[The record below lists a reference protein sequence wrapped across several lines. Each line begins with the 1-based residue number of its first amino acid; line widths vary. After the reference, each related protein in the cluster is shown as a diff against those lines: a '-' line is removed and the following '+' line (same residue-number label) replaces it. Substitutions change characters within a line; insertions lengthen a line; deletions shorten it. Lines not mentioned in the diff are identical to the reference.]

1 MCKCRACPVDG
12 DGQRGADGSV
22 AHREGGRSGDG
33 GQLYGTAAVDAGITE
48 INGFEYTIK
57 DSKKLEDEA
66 NQKAINDAKNKA
78 PVLAKGFGVKIKKAC
93 SLKFT
98 NSNNVSSYRLQSRMA
113 KVATLAVAN
122 DENDSNSN
130 DEIQSLDENINKPI
144 DDQTVNEI
152 TGDSGELESEYVSLV
167 IEQGD
172 IARDVAEKL
181 YEDGIINDVEAFR
194 KYLGETGVSHTLH
207 AGEYQIKVGA
217 TFEEIVEVLK

>member
-1 MCKCRACPVDG
+1 MRLKYYL
-12 DGQRGADGSV
+12 RGLGLGIIFTCVILMIFSNGNKSKDTSV
-22 AHREGGRSGDG
+22 VEDSNGIE
-33 GQLYGTAAVDAGITE
+33 LTEAVGND
-48 INGFEYTIK
+48 F
-57 DSKKLEDEA
+57 DSNEEEEQSVTDE
-66 NQKAINDAKNKA
+66 
-78 PVLAKGFGVKIKKAC
+78 
-93 SLKFT
+93 
-98 NSNNVSSYRLQSRMA
+98 SN
-113 KVATLAVAN
+113 N

-144 DDQTVNEI
+144 DDHSVNEI

>member
-1 MCKCRACPVDG
+1 MRLKYYL
-12 DGQRGADGSV
+12 RGLGLGIIFTCVILMIFSNGNKSKDTSV
-22 AHREGGRSGDG
+22 VEDSNGIE
-33 GQLYGTAAVDAGITE
+33 LTEAVGND
-48 INGFEYTIK
+48 F
-57 DSKKLEDEA
+57 DSNEEEEQSVTDE
-66 NQKAINDAKNKA
+66 
-78 PVLAKGFGVKIKKAC
+78 
-93 SLKFT
+93 
-98 NSNNVSSYRLQSRMA
+98 SNNA
-113 KVATLAVAN
+113 
-122 DENDSNSN
+122 ENDSNSN
-130 DEIQSLDENINKPI
+130 DEIQSLNENINKPI

>member
-1 MCKCRACPVDG
+1 MRLKYYL
-12 DGQRGADGSV
+12 RGLGLGIIFTCVILMIFSNGNKSKDTSV
-22 AHREGGRSGDG
+22 VEDSNGIE
-33 GQLYGTAAVDAGITE
+33 LTEAVGND
-48 INGFEYTIK
+48 F
-57 DSKKLEDEA
+57 DSNEEEEQSVTDE
-66 NQKAINDAKNKA
+66 
-78 PVLAKGFGVKIKKAC
+78 
-93 SLKFT
+93 
-98 NSNNVSSYRLQSRMA
+98 SN
-113 KVATLAVAN
+113 N
-122 DENDSNSN
+122 DENDSNAN

>member
-1 MCKCRACPVDG
+1 MRLKYYL
-12 DGQRGADGSV
+12 RGLGLGIIFTCVILMIFSNGNKSKDTSV
-22 AHREGGRSGDG
+22 VEDSNGIE
-33 GQLYGTAAVDAGITE
+33 LTEAVGND
-48 INGFEYTIK
+48 F
-57 DSKKLEDEA
+57 DSNEEEEQSVTDE
-66 NQKAINDAKNKA
+66 
-78 PVLAKGFGVKIKKAC
+78 
-93 SLKFT
+93 
-98 NSNNVSSYRLQSRMA
+98 SN
-113 KVATLAVAN
+113 N

-217 TFEEIVEVLK
+217 TFEEIVEALK

>member
-1 MCKCRACPVDG
+1 MRLKYYL
-12 DGQRGADGSV
+12 RGLGLGIIFTCVILMIFSNGNKSKDTSV
-22 AHREGGRSGDG
+22 VEDSNGIE
-33 GQLYGTAAVDAGITE
+33 LTEAVGND
-48 INGFEYTIK
+48 F
-57 DSKKLEDEA
+57 DSNEEEEQSVTDE
-66 NQKAINDAKNKA
+66 
-78 PVLAKGFGVKIKKAC
+78 
-93 SLKFT
+93 
-98 NSNNVSSYRLQSRMA
+98 SN
-113 KVATLAVAN
+113 N

-130 DEIQSLDENINKPI
+130 DETQSLDENINKPI

-217 TFEEIVEVLK
+217 TFEEIVEVIK

>member
-1 MCKCRACPVDG
+1 MRLKYYL
-12 DGQRGADGSV
+12 RGLGLGIIFTCVILMIFSNGNKSKDTSV
-22 AHREGGRSGDG
+22 VEDSNGIE
-33 GQLYGTAAVDAGITE
+33 LTEAVGND
-48 INGFEYTIK
+48 F
-57 DSKKLEDEA
+57 DSNEEEEQSVTDE
-66 NQKAINDAKNKA
+66 
-78 PVLAKGFGVKIKKAC
+78 
-93 SLKFT
+93 
-98 NSNNVSSYRLQSRMA
+98 SN
-113 KVATLAVAN
+113 N
-122 DENDSNSN
+122 DENDSNAN
-130 DEIQSLDENINKPI
+130 DEIQSLDENINRPI